1 MADYEEITQ
10 TPDFKDRKTGLV
22 IFGIL
27 QILLG
32 ALCAA
37 LVPLMIF
44 AVVISHALA
53 VDNASAP
60 PPNPMMMLPS
70 ILIYALMAAWFI
82 TMGVGSLKARRW
94 ARALILVSSWFW
106 LICGICGLTFFLL
119 FMPGM
124 FDSMPETDGEVP
136 QGLFLVI
143 KCIMAVFMTII
154 YILIPGSL
162 VLFYRS
168 RHVKATCH
176 ARDPQPRWTDKCPLP
191 VLALSMLFTLWAVSM
206 LTMSATGW
214 TLPFF
219 GTILTGFPGAAV
231 ALTLIVCLAFLARGT
246 YKLCINAWWCAFL
259 LTIAWA
265 TSMAVTFSRMSIWD
279 FYEKINFPE
288 EQLKTMRQIMPHN
301 TTMIL
306 MFALSFAAFF
316 AYLLYT
322 KKFFKPNT
330 PVIPTEGMRSE
341 A

>member
-1 MADYEEITQ
+1 MTDYEENTQ

-22 IFGIL
+22 VFGIL

-32 ALCAA
+32 SLCA
-37 LVPLMIF
+37 LMVPLMILGI
-44 AVVISHALA
+44 VISLLA
-53 VDNASAP
+53 DNASASP
-60 PPNPMMMLPS
+60 TNPMMLILP
-70 ILIYALMAAWFI
+70 ALFYTLPAVWFI
-82 TMGVGSLKARRW
+82 SMGIGSLKARRW
-94 ARALILVSSWFW
+94 ARALILTSSWLW

-124 FDSMPETDGEVP
+124 YDSMAETGQLP
-136 QGLFLVI
+136 RGMILVM
-143 KCIMAVFMTII
+143 KCVMAAFMTIF
-154 YILIPGSL
+154 YVLIPGSL

-168 RHVKATCH
+168 PHVKATCQS
-176 ARDPQPRWTDKCPLP
+176 RDPQLRWTDKCPLP
-191 VLALSMLFTLWAVSM
+191 VLALSMLFTVWAASL
-206 LTMSATGW
+206 LTMGAHGW

-219 GTILTGFPGAAV
+219 GTILTGISGAAV
-231 ALTLIVCLAFLARGT
+231 VLTLIPCLAYLAWSIYR
-246 YKLCINAWWCAFL
+246 LSINAWWCALL

-265 TSMAVTFSRMSIWD
+265 VSTAVTFSRIGIWD
-279 FYEKINFPE
+279 LYEKMNIPE
-288 EQLKTMRQIMPHN
+288 QQLESMGRYMPHN
-301 TTMIL
+301 TTMVL